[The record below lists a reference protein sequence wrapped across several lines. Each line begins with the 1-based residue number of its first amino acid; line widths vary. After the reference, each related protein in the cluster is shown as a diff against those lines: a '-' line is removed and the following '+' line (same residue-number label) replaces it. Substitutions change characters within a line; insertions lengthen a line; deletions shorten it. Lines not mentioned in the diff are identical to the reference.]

1 VVATELDA
9 YIHLEH
15 NQHECIDLQ
24 PNEDFYLK
32 CNFPDSKVFRDQK
45 QSEYRLNLPINLLL
59 TNKAKRYSDFEVYIS
74 MNTKEPSEKNN
85 DL

>member
-1 VVATELDA
+1 MKRVVATELDA

-32 CNFPDSKVFRDQK
+32 CNFPDSKVFRNQK
-45 QSEYRLNLPINLLL
+45 QSEYRLNFLL
-59 TNKAKRYSDFEVYIS
+59 TNKTKRYSDFEVYIS